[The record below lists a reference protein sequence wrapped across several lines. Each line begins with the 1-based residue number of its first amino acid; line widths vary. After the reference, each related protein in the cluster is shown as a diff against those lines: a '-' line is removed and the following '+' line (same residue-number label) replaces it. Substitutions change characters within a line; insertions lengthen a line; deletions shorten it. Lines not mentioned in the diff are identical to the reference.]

1 MALWMRGDIIGLS
14 VCVSMVLVMG
24 GGSIFFFKQHPSTY
38 WNYLHLLSCS
48 WYVGTAQPNAHHRPR
63 LHLPPLDM
71 PVAQE
76 TELHWLHPETLLDTA
91 VAQATCTHQS
101 QPGSGDAV
109 AQEEAQSLQCPLWKS
124 WRNWETILKKKKK
137 KKYLGYSSAY
147 MAAVRRKWWAE
158 LIGLPVSG
166 PMFSPFRHSWR
177 ISCLAVDSAGKK
189 YWEKWFRI
197 PCYKLITWWI
207 YTLKYNI
214 QARR

>member
-1 MALWMRGDIIGLS
+1 MVCRNCSAKCPPQAPPSSPSIGHAGCSGNWASLTAPWNVTGYCCCPGNVHPPITTWFWRCCCS
-14 VCVSMVLVMG
+14 G
-24 GGSIFFFKQHPSTY
+24 GGSKPAVPSVEKLEKLRNNFK
-38 WNYLHLLSCS
+38 
-48 WYVGTAQPNAHHRPR
+48 
-63 LHLPPLDM
+63 
-71 PVAQE
+71 E
-76 TELHWLHPETLLDTA
+76 KE
-91 VAQATCTHQS
+91 
-101 QPGSGDAV
+101 
-109 AQEEAQSLQCPLWKS
+109 
-124 WRNWETILKKKKK
+124 K